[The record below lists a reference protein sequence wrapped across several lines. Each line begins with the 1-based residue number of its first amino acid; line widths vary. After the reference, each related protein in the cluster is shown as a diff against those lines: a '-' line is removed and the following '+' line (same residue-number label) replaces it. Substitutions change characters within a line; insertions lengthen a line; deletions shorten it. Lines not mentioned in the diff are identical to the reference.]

1 MYLVA
6 RHLESMTIIHTD
18 RNAKEI
24 QNMTHDLYE
33 DFADR
38 YDLFFS
44 RFGEHDPAVV
54 EFFRQLFAE
63 NQVRCVLDCACGTGH
78 DLVLFHSLGCEVFGS
93 DISESMLAQAHKN
106 LTERT
111 VKVPLQKVDYRELPQ
126 HFNRQFDAVVC
137 LSSSILHMPNEAEV
151 LRAFTSMREVLRD
164 GGILVLTQGTTDKQ
178 WQEKPRFILAVNTE
192 EFSRLFVIDY
202 LDQGARYNI
211 LDIFHNK
218 EARDFKVWSVDYPQM
233 LLKDDQERLL
243 KASDFAAVDFY
254 GSYRFDPYDKEA
266 SDLLIAVARR

>member
-1 MYLVA
+1 
-6 RHLESMTIIHTD
+6 
-18 RNAKEI
+18 
-24 QNMTHDLYE
+24 MTHDLYE

-38 YDLFFS
+38 YDLFFA
-44 RFGEHDPAVV
+44 RFSERDSAAV

-78 DLVLFHSLGCEVFGS
+78 DLVLFHSLGCEVVGS
-93 DISESMLAQAHKN
+93 DISESMLAQARKN
-106 LTERT
+106 LAERGL
-111 VKVPLQKVDYRELPQ
+111 KVPLQKVDYRELPQ

-151 LRAFTSMREVLRD
+151 LRAFRSMRGVLRD

-178 WQEKPRFILAVNTE
+178 WEEKPRFILAVNMK

-202 LDQGARYNI
+202 FDQGARYNI
-211 LDIFHNK
+211 LDIFHSE

-233 LLKDDQERLL
+233 LLEDDQERLL
-243 KASDFAAVDFY
+243 TASGFGAVDFY
-254 GSYRFDPYDKEA
+254 GTYRFDPYDKEA
-266 SDLLIAVARR
+266 SDRLIAVARK